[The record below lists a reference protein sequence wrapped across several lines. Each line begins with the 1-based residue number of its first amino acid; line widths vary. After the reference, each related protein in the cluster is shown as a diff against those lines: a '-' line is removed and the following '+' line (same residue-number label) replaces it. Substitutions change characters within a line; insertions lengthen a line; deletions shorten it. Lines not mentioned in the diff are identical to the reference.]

1 MMALWTA
8 VSEEA
13 QKVLAQLE
21 YTCLQYAD
29 ALLLLPFG
37 SVPVKGLQALLGNP
51 AEYIAVPV
59 HKQHLPKEL
68 YADVVYLRPF
78 ADVAN
83 LLRAPFGEDTVY
95 QIKPRAERAG
105 TGAYKLPAPNR

>member
-1 MMALWTA
+1 MLPVGT
-8 VSEEA
+8 VP
-13 QKVLAQLE
+13 VRGLLHILAQ
-21 YTCLQYAD
+21 
-29 ALLLLPFG
+29 
-37 SVPVKGLQALLGNP
+37 P

-105 TGAYKLPAPNR
+105 TGAYKLPAPTPAP